1 MLYRCAKGCVMGVRI
16 KHAAFEPYAKRNG
29 GVKAK
34 ARTRHVVGEMN
45 SHEAK
50 YAERL
55 EEDRLAGR
63 VDSWL
68 FEPAGLRLAKG
79 LTYNPDFLVVYAD
92 GSTEFHEVKGFWRDD
107 AKAKIK
113 MAATAF
119 PMFVFRSVTLKKG
132 KWEETI
138 WEPK

>member
-1 MLYRCAKGCVMGVRI
+1 MGIRV
-16 KHAAFEPYAKRNG
+16 KHAAFEPYARRVG
-29 GVKAK
+29 GVKSK
-34 ARTRHVVGEMN
+34 GRKRHVVGEMN

-50 YAERL
+50 YAARL
-55 EEDRLAGR
+55 EEERLAGR
-63 VDSWL
+63 VDSWM
-68 FEPAGLRLAKG
+68 FEPVGLRLAKG
-79 LTYNPDFLVVYAD
+79 LTYNPDFMVVYAD

-119 PMFVFRSVTLKKG
+119 PMFTFRSFSLKKNT
-132 KWEETI
+132 WEETI

>member
-1 MLYRCAKGCVMGVRI
+1 MGIRVN
-16 KHAAFEPYAKRNG
+16 KAAFGQYAKRTG
-29 GVKAK
+29 EVKTK
-34 ARTRHVVGEMN
+34 ARVQHVAGEMN

-55 EEDRLAGR
+55 EEDRIAGR
-63 VDSWL
+63 IDSWM
-68 FEPAGLRLAKG
+68 FEPMGLRLAKS
-79 LTYNPDFLVVYAD
+79 LTYNPDFLVVYSD

-119 PMFVFRSVTLKKG
+119 PMFRFRSFSLKKG
-132 KWEETI
+132 RWDEMEFQ
-138 WEPK
+138 PR